1 MSEDRLRVLLVDDEV
16 SLREPLARYLG
27 DNFGYQVDPVASGEE
42 ALRQAEAR
50 QGRYDVALIDE
61 VLMPGPDGIQV
72 MQEIKARYPGIECII
87 FTGWGKDSALRAL
100 REGAYRYL
108 AKPFDVDELGMII
121 RTAAQQVRLRDI
133 SRAILSE
140 RDPDRVLK
148 SIVGAACSLAL
159 ADEAAIVLLD
169 RATEKL
175 QVHAETYSAERQWR
189 RHFKD
194 QDLSRQIIQTGQM
207 ERIPDTTQ
215 DGRVNPQVIEAGI
228 RSFVGLPIPSTNG
241 NLGVLYVYSQR
252 PGRFEEGG
260 TVAVLQTLAGQAG
273 LAIVNAQAFQQVRA
287 HAGYMEALVRVGQG
301 LTRTT
306 KLEDQLALARD
317 FVRERLQVS
326 TFYVALYDRR
336 NETLRFPLAY
346 DMGQPIGISDRPLG
360 EDPAEWGISG
370 YVVKTG
376 QELYWPTSEDEQRQ
390 CRDLG
395 LQPVRVGRP
404 PASESCF
411 YFPLKTGD
419 EVTGVISIQ
428 SHERHAFSSILQNA
442 FRALGSQLAVALEN
456 ARLFAAEARQRQE
469 AEALREATLS
479 LTTTLEEQ
487 EIFERILSE
496 LQKVVPYD
504 SASVQILKG
513 DQLEIIGGR
522 GFPNLP
528 ELLGISFPIDG
539 DNPNREVVRRRKPFI
554 VPDAPAVYKGF
565 TQEPHVQAGI
575 RGWLGVPMLVG
586 DRLIGMIALDKRQ
599 PGFYTEEH
607 GRLAETFAAQAA
619 LAVENARLMTK
630 TRRWAASLE
639 TLQRRSATI
648 ASSLE
653 LDQVLREACQA
664 AVELFDVDHSGLVI
678 FEPEY
683 GRGKVVAEYPAK
695 GTLGIEIPL
704 SRVPAEKQLIATR
717 DPLILSDVSKE
728 SGLGPVLDIFRQ
740 FDIRSILI
748 VPVIIKDQVWGSF
761 SLDAIG
767 RWRTFTQEDVELCKS
782 FAAVVAVASEN
793 ARLFQE
799 AQEGQVLLRSVYQA
813 GNTLISKPDPEQVLR
828 AIVKQARKA
837 LRAWRASVVLLDE
850 MGRPQRLAAVGFD
863 KKLRV
868 DTVIRENGL
877 SMRVVR
883 TGQPIIIEDIACRK
897 GEINPGMLKDGVG
910 AAICLPLSLRG
921 KNIGVVWLHYREPRR
936 FSEAESE
943 ALRIYT
949 AQAAIAYDN
958 ARRMRELE
966 HMRRAAEAMAGA
978 LELHQVLE
986 QIVKSARDV
995 LQADSAAIWSYDD
1008 ARNQFIPEELVSA
1021 GIPKR
1026 KLERFRKTEPKTG
1039 GTADTVMRRGWVRVA
1054 DIQDPATYD
1063 FMMGHSTKELL
1074 ESIGARSFQGVAL
1087 RVGNENLGVLYVNYD
1102 RPRSFSEEERQTL
1115 ETFATHAALALK
1127 KARLLKQMDRT
1138 TEAAQ
1143 VVARVT
1149 VAENLRQTLQ
1159 TIVQNVQETL
1169 GSDVVTLYAYDEER
1183 NRFWEWAT
1191 MPERL
1196 ESARPPE
1203 KLDPPSVIWEILKLK
1218 DPPYRFAEDGAS
1230 ADRILGGR
1238 FVRTEGMRAATG
1250 IRLKAGDQRV
1260 GVMFV
1265 NYRSPHRFTSDE
1277 LATIMLFADQAA
1289 VAIRN
1294 AHLYGELQQRANI
1307 LETLYDA
1314 GRTITASLDLD
1325 TTLDQILHQARR
1337 LTGRRGKEACF
1348 GDIML
1353 VDGDNKLRF
1362 AAAFP
1367 EGALERLRQQ
1377 IGPGV
1382 DLSKG
1387 VGGRIG
1393 ITGRTARTGQSQL
1406 VKDVT
1411 QDPDFYPAHDKET
1424 RSELSVPIKI
1434 GGEIIGVINVEHP
1447 DLNAF
1452 DEEDQKALEALAA
1465 QAAIAIQNAR
1475 QYEEL
1480 KRTKGLV
1487 GARTA
1492 LAWMGMASSAWGH
1505 GVRTLAATIRGQ
1517 VKLLRLDLQRSLSP
1531 EQFTR
1536 VENRLSMI
1544 ENAAHEISTRPIT
1557 PPLSAEEGASLVA
1570 VNDLIGERVGQLWQK
1585 EPYQAAHLQ
1594 LDLRL
1599 DDAAAVWASRE
1610 WLRRAFDIVVDNAV
1624 EAVADREVRQVTITT
1639 RQVGNDIE
1647 IVISDTGPGI
1657 AEDVLPRLFQEPI
1670 QRPDQTKGWGMG
1682 LLMAQAIVQTY
1693 EGEIRIGHTGPMGTT
1708 MILCL
1713 PRAA

>member
-1 MSEDRLRVLLVDDEV
+1 MSEERLRVLLVDDEV
-16 SLREPLARYLG
+16 SLREPLAKYLG

-50 QGRYDVALIDE
+50 QGQYDVALIDE

-87 FTGWGKDSALRAL
+87 FTGWGKDSAIRAI

-169 RATEKL
+169 RATGKL
-175 QVHAETYSAERQWR
+175 QVHAETYSAQKQWR

-215 DGRVNPQVIEAGI
+215 DGRVNPQVIEADI
-228 RSFVGLPIPSTNG
+228 RSFVGLPIPSPDG
-241 NLGVLYVYSQR
+241 NLGVLYAYSQR

-260 TVAVLQTLAGQAG
+260 TMAVLQTLAGQAG
-273 LAIVNAQAFQQVRA
+273 LPIANAQVFQQVQA

-306 KLEDQLALARD
+306 NLEDQLALTWD
-317 FVRERLQVS
+317 FVREQLQVS
-326 TFYVALYDRR
+326 TFYIALYDRQSGI
-336 NETLRFPLAY
+336 LRFPLAY

-360 EDPAEWGISG
+360 ENPAEWGISG

-376 QELYWPTSEDEQRQ
+376 QELSWPTSEDEQRQ
-390 CRDLG
+390 CRALG
-395 LQPVRVGRP
+395 LQPIRVGRL

-428 SHERHAFSSILQNA
+428 SHERHAFSPTLQDA

-456 ARLFAAEARQRQE
+456 ARLFVAETRQRQE

-504 SASVQILKG
+504 SASVQLLKG
-513 DQLEIIGGR
+513 DKLEIIGGR

-599 PGFYTEEH
+599 PGFYTAEH
-607 GRLAETFAAQAA
+607 ARLAETFAAQAA
-619 LAVENARLMTK
+619 LAVENARL
-630 TRRWAASLE
+630 
-639 TLQRRSATI
+639 
-648 ASSLE
+648 
-653 LDQVLREACQA
+653 
-664 AVELFDVDHSGLVI
+664 
-678 FEPEY
+678 
-683 GRGKVVAEYPAK
+683 
-695 GTLGIEIPL
+695 
-704 SRVPAEKQLIATR
+704 
-717 DPLILSDVSKE
+717 
-728 SGLGPVLDIFRQ
+728 
-740 FDIRSILI
+740 
-748 VPVIIKDQVWGSF
+748 
-761 SLDAIG
+761 
-767 RWRTFTQEDVELCKS
+767 
-782 FAAVVAVASEN
+782 
-793 ARLFQE
+793 FQE
-799 AQEGQVLLRSVYQA
+799 ARNGLALLRSVYQA
-813 GNTLISKPDPEQVLR
+813 GNTLISEPDPERVLL
-828 AIVKQARKA
+828 AIVKQARKT

-850 MGRPQRLAAVGFD
+850 AGRPQRLAAVGFD

-877 SMRVVR
+877 SMQVVR
-883 TGQPIIIEDIACRK
+883 NGQPIIIEDITPHR
-897 GEINPGMLKDGVG
+897 EEVNPGMLEDGVG

-921 KNIGVVWLHYREPRR
+921 KNIGVVWLHYREPGR
-936 FSEAESE
+936 FTEAEIE

-1039 GTADTVMRRGWVRVA
+1039 GTADTVMRRGWVQVA

-1063 FMMGHSTKELL
+1063 FGMGPSTRELL

-1102 RPRSFSEEERQTL
+1102 RPRSFSEEERRTL

-1127 KARLLKQMDRT
+1127 KARLMKQMDRT

-1149 VAENLRQTLQ
+1149 VAEDLRQTLQ
-1159 TIVQNVQETL
+1159 TIVQNVHETL
-1169 GSDVVTLYAYDEER
+1169 GSDVVTLYAYDGER
-1183 NRFWEWAT
+1183 NRFWEWGT

-1203 KLDPPSVIWEILKLK
+1203 KLDPTSVIWEILKLE

-1230 ADRILGGR
+1230 DDRILGGR
-1238 FVRTEGMRAATG
+1238 FVRTEGMRAAIG

-1277 LATIMLFADQAA
+1277 LDTLMLFADQAA
-1289 VAIRN
+1289 VAIQN
-1294 AHLYGELQQRANI
+1294 AHLYGELEQRARI
-1307 LETLYDA
+1307 LETLYEA
-1314 GRTITASLDLD
+1314 GKTITASLDLD
-1325 TTLDQILHQARR
+1325 VILHQILHQARR
-1337 LTGRRGKEACF
+1337 LTGRHGKEACF

-1353 VDGDNKLRF
+1353 VDGEQLRF

-1377 IGPGV
+1377 IGLSV
-1382 DLSKG
+1382 DLGTG
-1387 VGGRIG
+1387 VNGRIG
-1393 ITGRTARTGQSQL
+1393 ITGRAVRTGESQL

-1411 QDPDFYPAHDKET
+1411 QDPDFYPAHDEET
-1424 RSELSVPIKI
+1424 LSELAVPIKI

-1452 DEEDQKALEALAA
+1452 DEEDQKALESLAA
-1465 QAAIAIQNAR
+1465 QAASAIQNAR

-1505 GVRTLAATIRGQ
+1505 GVRTQAATIQGQ
-1517 VKLLRLDLQRSLSP
+1517 VKLLRMDLQRTLSQ
-1531 EQFTR
+1531 EQLTR
-1536 VENRLSMI
+1536 VGDHLSMI
-1544 ENAAHEISTRPIT
+1544 ETAAREILTRPIT
-1557 PPLSAEEGASLVA
+1557 PPLSAEDGASLVA
-1570 VNDLIGERVGQLWQK
+1570 VNDLIGERVGQLREK
-1585 EPYQAAHLQ
+1585 EPYKSALQ

-1599 DDAAAVWASRE
+1599 DNAVAVWVSRE

-1639 RQVGNDIE
+1639 QQVGSDVE
-1647 IVISDTGPGI
+1647 ILISDTGPGI
-1657 AEDVLPRLFQEPI
+1657 AEDILPRLFQEPI

-1693 EGEIRIGHTGPMGTT
+1693 EGEIRIGSTGPMGTT
-1708 MILCL
+1708 MILRL
-1713 PRAA
+1713 PLAA